1 MADEEGST
9 VSDAQL
15 LADIKSR
22 NTDVTNL
29 INRKDKINAMKA
41 CLKNPPVQTKTPEVK
56 VNKYK

>member
-15 LADIKSR
+15 LSEIKVR

-41 CLKNPPVQTKTPEVK
+41 SLKNPPVQTKTPEVK
-56 VNKYK
+56 VYYI